1 MTTHRANIKFFGNLL
16 GVYLCV
22 FSNWFFSMNTTRIFK
37 AITIFSIAFSVWVFV
52 ASIAAEKLI
61 VEKPL
66 AKADAILVLSGSD
79 AYIERTSEAAELFKK
94 GSAPKIFLTNDGVQ
108 SRWNQKEQRNPY
120 FFERARWEL
129 IAQGVPA
136 EAIEI
141 LPAIV
146 EGTNDEANLLVKVSA
161 ERNLKSLL
169 LVTSAYHTR
178 RTLWTFERAVSRT
191 NSPLNVG
198 IKFPSSEEKFSSP
211 FSRWFDVQGWKTVGT
226 EYAKIVYY
234 WLIY

>member
-22 FSNWFFSMNTTRIFK
+22 FGNWFFSMSTTQIFK
-37 AITIFSIAFSVWVFV
+37 AIIIFSIAFSVWVFV
-52 ASIAAEKLI
+52 ASVAAEKLI

-120 FFERARWEL
+120 FVERARWRL
-129 IAQGVPA
+129 IGQGVPA

-141 LPAIV
+141 LPTIV
-146 EGTNDEANLLVKVSA
+146 DGTNDEANLLIKIST

-169 LVTSAYHTR
+169 LVTSAYHSR
-178 RTLWTFERAVSRT
+178 RTLWTFERTMLKS
-191 NSPLNVG
+191 NLPLDVG
-198 IKFPSSEEKFSSP
+198 IKSPLSEDKISPKFKWWLSLK
-211 FSRWFDVQGWKTVGT
+211 GWKTVGA
-226 EYAKIVYY
+226 EYVKLVYY
-234 WLIY
+234 WLVY